1 MVGITEVK
9 EKLKSYSRLMQF
21 NQRRLELGLP
31 VLPISLH
38 SLFIGSPGTGKTTIV
53 KHLGKLLQK
62 AGVLSKGH
70 VVFRERANLI
80 GQFYS
85 SEGENI
91 IKAIDEAQGGIL
103 FIDEAYQ
110 LHQPSD
116 PKDPGKF
123 VLESL
128 MTALADESRRDWML
142 VLAGYTEPMLKMLEL
157 NPGLKSR
164 IPETN
169 HFHFHDFSADEL
181 MEIAK
186 RYFNKMKFSIEEEAE
201 KQLQLRINR
210 DFARR
215 DKNFGNARYVMNI
228 VQLEILPAMAERL
241 AAINSPSPE
250 DLSTIRYADI
260 QMPQTTFNGS
270 PRIGFR

>member
-1 MVGITEVK
+1 
-9 EKLKSYSRLMQF
+9 
-21 NQRRLELGLP
+21 
-31 VLPISLH
+31 
-38 SLFIGSPGTGKTTIV
+38 
-53 KHLGKLLQK
+53 
-62 AGVLSKGH
+62 
-70 VVFRERANLI
+70 
-80 GQFYS
+80 
-85 SEGENI
+85 
-91 IKAIDEAQGGIL
+91 
-103 FIDEAYQ
+103 
-110 LHQPSD
+110 
-116 PKDPGKF
+116 
-123 VLESL
+123 
-128 MTALADESRRDWML
+128 
-142 VLAGYTEPMLKMLEL
+142 MLKMLEL